1 MRGTVE
7 IENETSSSAADTA
20 WTLAYEIAVI
30 LVILL
35 CLSWSARAQEAAATS
50 AAKSPVRRI
59 VISVPDH
66 KLALIA
72 DGRVVKVYSV
82 ATGAEESPTPSG
94 EYQIVNRLTSPTY
107 YHPGKVI
114 GPGDDNPLGTRWMG
128 LNAPHLGIH
137 GTNVPNS
144 IGKPASHGCVRMSR
158 KDLEE
163 LFELMRVGDTV
174 VIRSERTEEIAGIF
188 NHSNPNGSAADRLTA
203 NRLTAAGEQPVVVAD
218 AGWPIRAASSNSDKG
233 EQQWTSSYFIAQST
247 QSSQ

>member
-7 IENETSSSAADTA
+7 IEKEISNRASDTA

-30 LVILL
+30 LAILL
-35 CLSWSARAQEAAATS
+35 CLSWSARAEETVATS
-50 AAKSPVRRI
+50 GAKPAVSANSPVRRI
-59 VISVPDH
+59 LISVPDH
-66 KLALIA
+66 KLALMA
-72 DGRVVKVYSV
+72 DGQIVKIYSV

-94 EYQIVNRLTSPTY
+94 EFQIVNRLTSPTY

-137 GTNVPNS
+137 GTNVPGS

-163 LFELMRVGDTV
+163 LFELVRVGDTV
-174 VIRSERTEEIAGIF
+174 VIRTERTEEIAGI
-188 NHSNPNGSAADRLTA
+188 
-203 NRLTAAGEQPVVVAD
+203 
-218 AGWPIRAASSNSDKG
+218 
-233 EQQWTSSYFIAQST
+233 
-247 QSSQ
+247 